1 MLKLLLT
8 LAAVIAI
15 AAAVPSDTH
24 GLEFQDLQDS
34 DTDDLLAD
42 VSDELD
48 VADELHLDDE
58 AMKQS
63 SQSQGQGQYDS
74 MPSGANGSVKNM
86 RPCCKRGTY
95 GTPGGSCTS
104 CPPNHTSPTTENGI
118 ENSNGKC
125 PNEATSSCISCNRC
139 QRFDA
144 ATGEC
149 VAKCSGSKKNCKT
162 SGSNAG
168 KCY

>member
-15 AAAVPSDTH
+15 AAAVPSDTQ

-48 VADELHLDDE
+48 VTDELHVDDE
-58 AMKQS
+58 AS
-63 SQSQGQGQYDS
+63 RG
-74 MPSGANGSVKNM
+74 GAPTETWIRTQCTKS
-86 RPCCKRGTY
+86 CCKKGTY
-95 GTPGGSCTS
+95 GTPGGPCRS
-104 CPPNHTSPTTENGI
+104 CPPNHTSPTTANGI
-118 ENSNGKC
+118 QDANCKC
-125 PNEATSSCISCNRC
+125 PNEAISSCQSCDRC
-139 QRFDA
+139 QTLNA

-149 VAKCSGSKKNCKT
+149 VAKCSAPRKNCKT